1 MNKNFSYT
9 RALRELGIA
18 YLGNHSQSM
27 KMRLSKENGTI
38 TYCLY
43 LAPANMS
50 GYEVCPCSQFC
61 RKFCLN
67 GSGHNKS
74 DILARGVEGS
84 RINNARIKRT
94 RLFFENKELFMQL
107 LIHEIKRT
115 RKYAE
120 EHGFGFSVRLNGTSD
135 LSPEDFVYEGKNI
148 LQIFSD
154 VQFYDYT
161 KCKDRFYLPKKYSN
175 YDLTFSY
182 NGYNWKDCEE
192 FLNDGGRVAVVFDT
206 ETMPKYFNEY
216 IVINGNLYD
225 MRYIDAINAI
235 VYLKYHKT
243 ASNYRKDPLTGKMKY
258 YPSKTPFVVHGDD
271 NRIIW

>member
-1 MNKNFSYT
+1 MDKNFSYT

-120 EHGFGFSVRLNGTSD
+120 EHGFDFSVRLNGTSD

-161 KCKDRFYLPKKYSN
+161 KVPARFDLIKKYPN

-182 NGYNWKDCEE
+182 NGHNVNTCKR
-192 FLNDGGRVAVVFDT
+192 FLTQGGKVAVVFS
-206 ETMPKYFNEY
+206 NEENMLPLTFMGY
-216 IVINGNLYD
+216 PVWDANTYD
-225 MRYIDAINAI
+225 MRYLDPAGHIMG
-235 VYLKYHKT
+235 LHYHKT
-243 ASNYRKDPLTGKMKY
+243 AANYDKDGNYIAPEDG
-258 YPSKTPFVVHGDD
+258 FVVADTNPLVG
-271 NRIIW
+271 WY

>member
-1 MNKNFSYT
+1 MEKKLNYT
-9 RALRELGIA
+9 KTLKELGIA

-67 GSGHNKS
+67 GSGHNKA
-74 DILARGVEGS
+74 DILVRGEEES
-84 RINNARIKRT
+84 KINKGRIKRT
-94 RLFFENKELFMQL
+94 RLFFENKPLFMQL
-107 LIHEIKRT
+107 LIHEIDKT
-115 RKYAE
+115 RRYAE
-120 EHGFGFSVRLNGTSD
+120 KHGMGFSVRLNGTSD

-148 LQIFSD
+148 LEIYPD

-161 KCKDRFYLPKKYSN
+161 KCNDRFELVKKYNN

-182 NGYNWKDCEE
+182 NGINWNDCER
-192 FLNDGGRVAVVFDT
+192 FLNMGGRVAVVFHT
-206 ETMPKYFNEY
+206 PEMPKKFNGY
-216 IVINGNLYD
+216 PVVNGNLYD
-225 MRYIDAINAI
+225 MRYLDETKS
-235 VYLKYHKT
+235 VVHLEYHVT
-243 ASNYRKDPLTGKMKY
+243 AKNYRKDPVTGRLKY
-258 YPSKTPFVVHGDD
+258 YPPKTPFVIMPEDS
-271 NRIIW
+271 RITW